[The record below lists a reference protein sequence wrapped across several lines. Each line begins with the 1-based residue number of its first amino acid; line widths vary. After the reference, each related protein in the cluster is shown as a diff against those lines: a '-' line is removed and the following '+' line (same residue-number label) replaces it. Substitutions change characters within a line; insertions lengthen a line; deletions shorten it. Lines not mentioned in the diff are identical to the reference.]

1 MQHSTAQL
9 TPPPPAGPTRWAA
22 PAAHTRRARASAWT
36 RPRQPRRRE
45 RLEKEVGGH
54 APLDGAAAIR
64 VHVTSNLAWIK
75 NLSLLGD

>member
-1 MQHSTAQL
+1 MMSGAL
-9 TPPPPAGPTRWAA
+9 
-22 PAAHTRRARASAWT
+22 SAMAVNLV
-36 RPRQPRRRE
+36 E
-45 RLEKEVGGH
+45 EKEVGGH

>member
-1 MQHSTAQL
+1 ML
-9 TPPPPAGPTRWAA
+9 GLVLVNLV
-22 PAAHTRRARASAWT
+22 
-36 RPRQPRRRE
+36 E
-45 RLEKEVGGH
+45 DKEVGGH